1 MKTSAFLVV
10 FFFPIWA
17 FGQLFNDIKLKETST
32 YKDHLSKGWMI
43 GFCYHFGVIG
53 NLEKLN
59 YTQTNLLETVNKQ
72 TISSNFNSNFWEVC
86 SFYRYKKIG
95 IGLGINQLSF
105 TSQHS
110 TFGDGADEVVINNEM
125 KLTGLVAKLFFR
137 QRITKLIGL
146 EFMGNLGI
154 PLKINSSLSNQVSG
168 SLQYGAELNYR
179 LSIYKN
185 LDVKLGFK
193 YTQYNF
199 TFSQF
204 DYKRPN
210 TNSNFYNFSMNK
222 GQINSFGILG
232 PQIGI
237 SYNFNKTI
245 NQ

>member
-1 MKTSAFLVV
+1 MKTSAFLVII
-10 FFFPIWA
+10 FFPFLA
-17 FGQLFNDIKLKETST
+17 FGQLFNDIKQKENST

-43 GFCYHFGVIG
+43 GICYHFGVIG

-59 YTQTNLLETVNKQ
+59 YTQTNFLGTTDKQ
-72 TISSNFNSNFWEVC
+72 TLSSNFNSNFFEVC
-86 SFYRYKKIG
+86 GFYRYKKIG
-95 IGLGINQLSF
+95 LGLGINQLSF
-105 TSQHS
+105 TAPNS
-110 TFGDGADEVVINNEM
+110 TFGDGAYEVIINNEM

-146 EFMGNLGI
+146 EFMGNLGV

-168 SLQYGAELNYR
+168 GLQYGAELNYR

-185 LDVKLGFK
+185 LDIKLGFK
-193 YTQYNF
+193 YTQYDF

-210 TNSNFYNFSMNK
+210 INGNFYDFSMNK
-222 GQINSFGILG
+222 GQTNSFGIFG

-245 NQ
+245 K